1 MTLFPAKVEP
11 EALALDDLTRTRS
24 WRELETRSLQV
35 AHLLRDECGLPP
47 GAHAAILMENR
58 VECFEITLGAIF
70 AGMWLTPIN
79 HHLTAEEVA
88 YILADS
94 GAGVLFTDESRE
106 PSVRANAPPH
116 LIVAGEDLEHRLSS
130 ASAEPIS
137 PDSSP
142 GAWMLYTSGTTGKP
156 KGVMRPRP
164 ATLRESFA
172 SMRKMGATLGLDG
185 SGPHLVTGPLY
196 HAAPLAYAVW
206 DLLSGASLVL
216 PPRWDALQTLELIS
230 SRQIQHTHMVPTMFV
245 RLLQLDEATRKR
257 FDLSSLSLVLHG
269 AAPTAPAI
277 KRKMIEWWGEI
288 LVEYWGASEPG
299 TLSLASTAEW
309 LAHPGTVGKPLAN
322 FEIFACDDQGTRLP
336 EGEIGILFCRHRELA
351 QVFTYHNDPEKTAQA
366 HPKPH
371 LFTIGDI
378 GYVNQDGYIYLC
390 DRQSNLII
398 SGGVNIYPA
407 EIESVLAEHPA
418 VADVAVFGVP
428 DEEWGETVKAAI
440 ELAPGFV
447 ASSVLEAEILDFAK
461 CHLARFKL
469 PRAIDF
475 EPKLPRN
482 AAGKL
487 LLHRLRTP
495 RA

>member
-24 WRELETRSLQV
+24 WRELQTRSLQV
-35 AHLLRDECGLPP
+35 AHLLRDDCGLPP

-58 VECFEITLGAIF
+58 VECLEITLGAIL
-70 AGMWLTPIN
+70 AGVWLTPIN
-79 HHLTAEEVA
+79 HHLTAAEATYV
-88 YILADS
+88 LTDS
-94 GAGVLFTDESRE
+94 GAQVLFTDETHE
-106 PSVRANAPPH
+106 PIVRVNAPPH
-116 LIVAGEDLEHRLSS
+116 LIVAGEDLERRLRS
-130 ASAEPIS
+130 ASSEPIEPES
-137 PDSSP
+137 PP
-142 GAWMLYTSGTTGKP
+142 RAWTLYTSGTTGKP
-156 KGVMRPRP
+156 KGVKRPRP
-164 ATLRESFA
+164 ATLRDAFA
-172 SMRKMGATLGLDG
+172 AMRKMGATLGLDG

-216 PPRWDALQTLELIS
+216 PPRWDALHTLEMIS
-230 SRQIQHTHMVPTMFV
+230 SRQIRHTHMVPTMFV

-322 FEIFACDDQGTRLP
+322 FEIFACDDEGARLP

-351 QVFTYHNDPEKTAQA
+351 QVFTYHNDPEKTAKA

-378 GYVNQDGYIYLC
+378 GYVDREGYIYLC
-390 DRQSNLII
+390 DRKSNLII

-418 VADVAVFGVP
+418 VADVAVYGIP
-428 DEEWGETVKAAI
+428 DEEWGETVNAAI
-440 ELAPGFV
+440 ELAPGFT
-447 ASSVLEAEILDFAK
+447 SSHELEAEILRFAGR
-461 CHLARFKL
+461 HLARFKL

-475 EPKLPRN
+475 APRIPRN

-487 LLHRLRTP
+487 ILGGLRAP